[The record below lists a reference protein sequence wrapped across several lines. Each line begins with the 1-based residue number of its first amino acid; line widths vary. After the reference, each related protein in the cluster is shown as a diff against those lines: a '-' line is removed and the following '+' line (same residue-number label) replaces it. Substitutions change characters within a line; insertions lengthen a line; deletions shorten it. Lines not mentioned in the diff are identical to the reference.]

1 MRNYKILIS
10 LLFLGLLAAGCSQT
24 NQAASENQEGLTI
37 YTTIYPIQYAVERIG
52 GDTVTT
58 ETVYP
63 PGVDAHS
70 YEPASK
76 DITKIAEGDA
86 FIYLGAGMEGFAET
100 AADALASQ
108 PVELVELGQHEELFT
123 GGDHPTENEEDEHE
137 EHNHDEDSHKDEA
150 SSDESHAHGHSH
162 EEGAQSDD
170 SSTNENHTHEGH
182 SHGDHNPH
190 IWLDPLRML
199 QMAELITDKL
209 IELNPEEETLYTEN
223 FTALQEDLLALDG
236 QYTGTLEDKTEKQ
249 ILVSHAAYSYWEERY
264 GIEQIAINGLS
275 TSSEPSQKELTA
287 IIDQAEKHQLDTIIF
302 EQNTSDRVTKIIQEE
317 IGADAATIHNLSVL
331 TEKDISNGEDYLS
344 IMKDNL
350 EVLDQVTK

>member
-1 MRNYKILIS
+1 MKNYKILLS
-10 LLFLGLLAAGCSQT
+10 LLFLGLFAAGCSSA
-24 NQAASENQEGLTI
+24 NQAANENQAGLTI

-52 GDTVTT
+52 GENVTA

-108 PVELVELGQHEELFT
+108 PVELVELGQHEALFNGEESHPDEEHT
-123 GGDHPTENEEDEHE
+123 DHGYSDEANGEDQHG
-137 EHNHDEDSHKDEA
+137 EHNHDED
-150 SSDESHAHGHSH
+150 AHT
-162 EEGAQSDD
+162 DD
-170 SSTNENHTHEGH
+170 STTDENHAHEGH

-190 IWLDPLRML
+190 IWIDPLRML
-199 QMAELITDKL
+199 QMAELIKDKL
-209 IELNPEEETLYTEN
+209 IELNPEEKTFYTEN
-223 FTALQEDLLALDG
+223 FTALQEDLLALDE
-236 QYTGTLEDKTEKQ
+236 QYTETLEDKTEKQ
-249 ILVSHAAYSYWEERY
+249 ILVSHAAYSYWEDRY

-302 EQNTSDRVTKIIQEE
+302 EQNTSDRVTKIIQKE

-331 TEKDISNGEDYLS
+331 TEENINNGEDYLS

-350 EVLDQVTK
+350 EVLDKVTK